1 MNRIQTYEKLNG
13 DEIKPSIQ
21 KFTKFLERI
30 KVWNP
35 DIEKKFESLE
45 WKEEDNGF
53 VYFPSTYFGFHK
65 TDFSEIKVR
74 PHLLAWTP
82 AIDKTFKNNWISYEL
97 LIETGTIRNLKNGN
111 YEEFTFEFIKK
122 LTKEMA
128 MEFNQT
134 GIYFTDE
141 VQDGE
146 DFDGIRTTD
155 SNKLWSFDY
164 ALIPKKLKELYGEKP
179 KHYNINESDNW
190 IESWNSNSWYEKID
204 TTDSQQR
211 TEAINK

>member
-1 MNRIQTYEKLNG
+1 MPELSNIQTYEKLNG

-21 KFTKFLERI
+21 KFTKVLERI
-30 KVWNP
+30 GIWNS
-35 DIEKKFESLE
+35 DLEKQFESLE

-53 VYFPSTYFGFHK
+53 VYFPNAYFGFHK
-65 TDFSEIKVR
+65 TDFSEIKIR

-82 AIDKTFKNNWISYEL
+82 AIDKTFKDNWISCEL
-97 LIETGTIRNLKNGN
+97 LIETGTIRNSENGN
-111 YEEFTFEFIKK
+111 YKELTFEFIKK
-122 LTKEMA
+122 LAKEMA
-128 MEFNQT
+128 TEFNQT

-141 VQDGE
+141 AQDGE

-179 KHYNINESDNW
+179 KNYNINESDNW
-190 IESWNSNSWYEKID
+190 IESWNSNNWNEKIES
-204 TTDSQQR
+204 TNAQQR
-211 TEAINK
+211 L